1 MLKTERLLET
11 VFFLLSKKKATAEE
25 LAARFG
31 VSKRTVL
38 RDMESLALA
47 GIPLFAR
54 HGKDGGFSLVESFVL
69 DKSLLTEDEQKEIL
83 SALETIKP
91 LAGTDTEKLLVKLK
105 GIFSPRDGRTD
116 WLEVDFSRW
125 GKKTGDSEK
134 FNLLKSCI
142 LKRQP
147 VAFVYSG
154 TSGKTENRQAY
165 PLKLVFKK
173 NAWYL
178 QGFCPEKK
186 DYRTFKLTRL
196 REASVFPGRF
206 EDAYLPPLLDT
217 PEYVPENP
225 ATTSADA
232 GNQNPPDT
240 TMQNPPVPV
249 ISLTLQFSPEAAY
262 RVYDEFEPEEIK
274 RNDDGSFTVEV
285 SYPETD
291 WVYGYILSFG
301 STVTVISPRKV
312 AEEIKK
318 RAEEIRKKYL

>member
-11 VFFLLSKKKATAEE
+11 VFLLLDKKKVTAEE

-31 VSKRTVL
+31 GSKRTVL

-47 GIPLFAR
+47 GIPLYGR
-54 HGKDGGFSLVESFVL
+54 QGKEGGFSLMETFIL
-69 DKSLLTEDEQKEIL
+69 DKSLLTAEEQKEIL
-83 SALETIKP
+83 SALETMK
-91 LAGTDTEKLLVKLK
+91 TFTENHTEKLLVKLK
-105 GIFSPRDGRTD
+105 GIFSSPEARTD

-125 GKKTGDSEK
+125 GKKTGDTEK

-147 VAFVYSG
+147 ITFAYSN
-154 TSGKTENRQAY
+154 TSGKTESRQAY

-173 NAWYL
+173 NTWYL
-178 QGFCPEKK
+178 QGYCPDKN
-186 DYRTFKLTRL
+186 DYRTFKLNRL
-196 REASVFPGRF
+196 RELSVLPGSF
-206 EDAYLPPLLDT
+206 EDKYHPPLLDT
-217 PEYVPENP
+217 SEYVPENP
-225 ATTSADA
+225 AT
-232 GNQNPPDT
+232 NPPDT

-249 ISLTLQFSPEAAY
+249 ISLTLQFSPEVAY

-312 AEEIKK
+312 AEIIKSRSEK
-318 RAEEIRKKYL
+318 IFQKYL

>member
-11 VFFLLSKKKATAEE
+11 VFLLLGKRKVTAEE
-25 LAARFG
+25 LATKFG

-38 RDMESLALA
+38 RDMESLTLA
-47 GIPLFAR
+47 GIPLYGR
-54 HGKDGGFSLVESFVL
+54 QGKEGGFSLMETFVL
-69 DKSLLTEDEQKEIL
+69 DKSLLTAEEQKEIL
-83 SALETIKP
+83 SALETMKP
-91 LAGTDTEKLLVKLK
+91 FTENHTEKLLVKLK
-105 GIFSPRDGRTD
+105 GIFSSPEARTD

-125 GKKTGDSEK
+125 GKKTGDTEK

-147 VAFVYSG
+147 IAFVYSG
-154 TSGKTENRQAY
+154 TSGKTESRQAY

-173 NAWYL
+173 NTWYL
-178 QGFCPEKK
+178 QGFCPDKN
-186 DYRTFKLTRL
+186 DYRTFKLNRL
-196 REASVFPGRF
+196 RELSVLPGSF
-206 EDAYLPPLLDT
+206 EDKYRPSLLDT
-217 PEYVPENP
+217 SEYVPENP
-225 ATTSADA
+225 AT
-232 GNQNPPDT
+232 NPADT
-240 TMQNPPVPV
+240 TMPNPPIPV

-274 RNDDGSFTVEV
+274 RNSDGSFTVEV

-312 AEEIKK
+312 AEIIKSRSEK
-318 RAEEIRKKYL
+318 IFQKYL

>member
-11 VFFLLSKKKATAEE
+11 VFLLLDKRKVTAEA

-47 GIPLFAR
+47 GIPLYGR
-54 HGKDGGFSLVESFVL
+54 QGKEGGFSLMDTFVL
-69 DKSLLTEDEQKEIL
+69 DKSLLTAEEQKEIL
-83 SALETIKP
+83 SALETMKP
-91 LAGTDTEKLLVKLK
+91 FTENHTEKLLVKLK
-105 GIFSPRDGRTD
+105 GIFSSPEARTD

-125 GKKTGDSEK
+125 GKKTGDTEK
-134 FNLLKSCI
+134 FNLLKTCI

-147 VAFVYSG
+147 IAFVYSG
-154 TSGKTENRQAY
+154 TSGKTESRQTY

-173 NAWYL
+173 NTWYL
-178 QGFCPEKK
+178 QGFCPDKN
-186 DYRTFKLTRL
+186 DYRIFKLNRL
-196 REASVFPGRF
+196 RELSVLPGSF
-206 EDAYLPPLLDT
+206 EDKYRPPLLDN
-217 PEYVPENP
+217 PEYILENP
-225 ATTSADA
+225 ATNPPDTS
-232 GNQNPPDT
+232 NPNPPDT

-301 STVTVISPRKV
+301 STVTVISPRKA
-312 AEEIKK
+312 AEIIKSRSEK
-318 RAEEIRKKYL
+318 IFQKYL

>member
-125 GKKTGDSEK
+125 GKQAQDTEK
-134 FNLLKSCI
+134 FNLLKSAI
-142 LKRQP
+142 LNRSP
-147 VAFVYSG
+147 VAFTYSN
-154 TSGKTENRQAY
+154 TSGQTGNRRAY

-178 QGFCPEKK
+178 QGFCPDKK

-196 REASVFPGRF
+196 REASVLPGRF
-206 EDAYLPPLLDT
+206 EDAYLPPLLDKAEAPPASSANCRDRIP
-217 PEYVPENP
+217 PEY
-225 ATTSADA
+225 
-232 GNQNPPDT
+232 
-240 TMQNPPVPV
+240 
-249 ISLTLQFSPEAAY
+249 ILSLCLRFSPEAAY

-274 RNDDGSFTVEV
+274 RNGDGSFTVKV

-291 WVYGYILSFG
+291 WVYGYLLSFG
-301 STVTVISPRKV
+301 SSVTVISPRKV

>member
-11 VFFLLSKKKATAEE
+11 VFLLLDKRKVTAEE
-25 LAARFG
+25 LATRFG

-47 GIPLFAR
+47 RIPLYGR
-54 HGKDGGFSLVESFVL
+54 QGKEGGFSLMETFIL
-69 DKSLLTEDEQKEIL
+69 DKSLLTAEEQKEIL
-83 SALETIKP
+83 SALETMKP
-91 LAGTDTEKLLVKLK
+91 FTENHTEKLLMKLK
-105 GIFSPRDGRTD
+105 GIFSSPEPRTD
-116 WLEVDFSRW
+116 WLEVDFFRW
-125 GKKTGDSEK
+125 GKKNGDSER

-154 TSGKTENRQAY
+154 TSGKTEKRQAY

-173 NAWYL
+173 NTWYL
-178 QGFCPEKK
+178 QGFCPDKN
-186 DYRTFKLTRL
+186 DYRTFKLNRL
-196 REASVFPGRF
+196 RELSVLPGSF
-206 EDAYLPPLLDT
+206 EDKYRPPLLDN
-217 PEYVPENP
+217 PEYILETP
-225 ATTSADA
+225 ATNPPDTS
-232 GNQNPPDT
+232 NPNPPDT
-240 TMQNPPVPV
+240 TMPNPPIPV

-301 STVTVISPRKV
+301 STVTVIAPRKA
-312 AEEIKK
+312 AEIIKSRSEK
-318 RAEEIRKKYL
+318 IFQKYL